1 MDVGVLTVNV
11 DTAELDEA
19 LEKVDRLCMRLDELR
34 KKRTAATETV
44 DVEDLAFTIK
54 TLADAACNLRK
65 SGFEGSAY
73 MINDLIQDIAR
84 AAR

>member
-1 MDVGVLTVNV
+1 MG
-11 DTAELDEA
+11 
-19 LEKVDRLCMRLDELR
+19 RLCDADGIPLYYDCDEEGDLMSCCEL
-34 KKRTAATETV
+34 ETV

-73 MINDLIQDIAR
+73 MINDLIQDIIPR
-84 AAR
+84 A